1 MRLLRSVAAAA
12 ILAAVSTVA
21 APAEPLKLRIS
32 FPNAT
37 GSMAPIYPL
46 LPEGLARHQG
56 KSYVVEPMFMAGA
69 TQSLQALAA
78 KELEL
83 AQLTPQALALG
94 VVGAKLDLSVIAQ
107 VISTELEGYAASK
120 FWVRKDEVK
129 KIEDLKGKVL
139 AVNAHGS
146 AVAAAVTLMMRRHG
160 MEAGRDYQ
168 VVEVRFPAMLAQ
180 LEGKRIDL
188 AYLLRP
194 WHVIAVKKPE
204 FAPLFG
210 PGEVYGPSET
220 GVLAA
225 PRAWIAQNRAVLV
238 DYLEDEIRVRRWAY
252 DPRTRMEAVARFA
265 KAAKQ
270 PVENLAAFVLTKA
283 DTTHRDPQAMVDAAR
298 LQKNVNHMKEAG
310 VVPDTIDVAK
320 HVDASLAREA
330 AARAARN

>member
-129 KIEDLKGKVL
+129 RIEELKGKVL